1 VGRSRR
7 PGIKLPLKSQRSWL
21 YVRSCVRER
30 RKAGQRL
37 KNVSGKRNIAN
48 IKDSE
53 VDKVPSQ

>member
-21 YVRSCVRER
+21 YERSWVRER

-37 KNVSGKRNIAN
+37 KKVSGKRNMAN

-53 VDKVPSQ
+53 VDRVPSQ